1 MILGIVT
8 MIGVANT
15 RKNMDSEH
23 GNTMLFGESEKD
35 LIAQGLV

>member
-1 MILGIVT
+1 

-15 RKNMDSEH
+15 KKNMDNEH
-23 GNTMLFGESEKD
+23 GNMMLFGEGEKN